1 MAWTA
6 PMTAIANTVFTAAQ
20 FNTNVR
26 DNLNE
31 TAPAKATIAGQ
42 IFVSTGTNA
51 IAARLPAFASVTTN
65 QSTASTS
72 YVDLA
77 TPGPSVTVTTG
88 TRAMVFIQAQME
100 NTVDTSQTFSSF
112 AVSGASTIAASD
124 ANAILM
130 DGVAANNA
138 LRFGAMTFLSTLT
151 AGSNTF
157 TMKYRVGANP
167 GSFERRHIAVVPMN

>member
-1 MAWTA
+1 
-6 PMTAIANTVFTAAQ
+6 MTAVANTVFTAAQ

-31 TAPAKATIAGQ
+31 TAPAKSTTAGQ
-42 IFVSTGTNA
+42 IFVSTGTNE
-51 IAARLPAFASVTTN
+51 IAARLPAFASVATN

-77 TPGPSVTVTTG
+77 TPGPSVTATTG
-88 TRAMVFIQAQME
+88 TRAMVFIQARME

-124 ANAILM
+124 TNAILL
-130 DGVAANNA
+130 DGVPLGNSM
-138 LRFGAMTFLSTLT
+138 RFGCMTFISSLT

-167 GSFERRHIAVVPMN
+167 GSFEHRHIAVVPMN